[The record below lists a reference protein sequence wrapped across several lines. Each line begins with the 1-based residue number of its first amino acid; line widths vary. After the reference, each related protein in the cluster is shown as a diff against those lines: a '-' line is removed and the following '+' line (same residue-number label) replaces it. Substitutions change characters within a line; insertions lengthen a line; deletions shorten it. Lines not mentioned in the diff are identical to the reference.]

1 MNRGRTWV
9 VVLSLCLV
17 SVCTVSAQPFVVIVR
32 HAEKANNSDKD
43 PDLSA
48 AGLKRADELARMLKD
63 AGITAIFTTELKRT
77 QETAA
82 PLAKA
87 LGITPTIVT
96 AADVAGLVAKFR
108 ELKGNALVVG
118 HGNTIADIVKALGI
132 DTPINI
138 PEADYTLFFVV
149 TLGEKPQLLQLRYPQ

>member
-1 MNRGRTWV
+1 
-9 VVLSLCLV
+9 VVLLAIGCCLGRL
-17 SVCTVSAQPFVVIVR
+17 SAEPFVVIVR
-32 HAEKANNSDKD
+32 HAEKADSSKD

-63 AGITAIFTTELKRT
+63 SGITAVFTTELKRT

-82 PLAKA
+82 PLARA
-87 LGITPTIVT
+87 LGIAPTIVPAGDS
-96 AADVAGLVAKFR
+96 AALVAKLR

-118 HGNTIADIVKALGI
+118 HGDTIPDIVKALGI

-138 PEADYTLFFVV
+138 PDNDYTQLFVV
-149 TLGEKPQLLQLRYPQ
+149 TLGEKPQLLHLRYPDAR